1 MLSAWERAK
10 GYWQSGLATQAA
22 PCAAQGEPFVAPA
35 AGARKQAQIADL
47 RNVRGLLRSSTEG
60 NLRASSTASPSGFTI
75 GKSEDSASA
84 ASR

>member
-1 MLSAWERAK
+1 
-10 GYWQSGLATQAA
+10 
-22 PCAAQGEPFVAPA
+22 VAPA
-35 AGARKQAQIADL
+35 AGARRQVADL